1 MHDDFADWYRLTTT
15 GSDAHLQAD
24 HLDRRWQGVE
34 AAVKALKSGDELDL
48 VRVLTGRN
56 PVGKDFVGTF
66 RGAFKAADPTFSMH
80 GNDLEVR
87 VLAGSTLAHLT
98 EEKSASVAADRAAL
112 ALACATALA
121 AADARPW
128 LPPFVELAESYLEER
143 SREVR
148 RRVSVTLPKF
158 DPGGLQASFDA
169 FAESFATQEWT
180 GKIPTTAKAA
190 FAALSDAVGKFSRS
204 ASQALSTLSWQE
216 ERRRE
221 ESDVLWWV
229 IAEYSRDLDRRMADV
244 KLPGAA
250 VVAGKELADL
260 VSLPGPLAAKSFL
273 DKVLSTCGT
282 KTGYRKPIGLAAAV
296 AGTPRDWRATLGK
309 RDGVEK
315 VHDLTPALG
324 AVRHSLTTDGEDE
337 WVPAYKK
344 AYGLDPSVEAAPT
357 DLAVIAYR
365 ECLLARAAQ

>member
-15 GSDAHLQAD
+15 GSADHLQAD
-24 HLDRRWQGVE
+24 HLERRWQGVE
-34 AAVKALKSGDELDL
+34 AAVKALKAGDELDL
-48 VRVLTGRN
+48 VRLLTGRN
-56 PVGKDFVGTF
+56 PAGKDFLATF
-66 RGAFKAADPTFSMH
+66 RGAFKTADPTFSMH
-80 GNDLEVR
+80 GNDLELR
-87 VLAGSTLAHLT
+87 VLAGSALAHLT
-98 EEKSASVAADRAAL
+98 EEKSAAAADRAAL
-112 ALACATALA
+112 ALVCTTALTA
-121 AADARPW
+121 VDARPW
-128 LPPFVELAESYLEER
+128 LPPFVELADSYLEER

-158 DPGGLQASFDA
+158 DPDGLQASFDA
-169 FAESFATQEWT
+169 FAQSFATQEWT

-190 FAALSDAVGKFSRS
+190 FTALSDAVGKFSRS
-204 ASQALSTLSWQE
+204 TSQALSTLSWQE

-229 IAEYSRDLDRRMADV
+229 TAEYSRDLDRRMADV

-282 KTGYRKPIGLAAAV
+282 KTAYRKPAGLAAAV
-296 AGTPRDWRATLGK
+296 AGTPRDWRATLCK
-309 RDGVEK
+309 RAGVEK
-315 VHDLTPALG
+315 VSDLTPALG

-344 AYGLDPSVEAAPT
+344 AYGLDPSVEATPT
-357 DLAVIAYR
+357 DLATIVYR